1 LRGWGVVEVKATT
14 TPERYARKHGP
25 SGNIKWGKW
34 SVEMRKVAA
43 DGRRACRVIGVS
55 DAAPEAMVEGGECCS
70 DMKSRE
76 KNINS
81 LGGVLCWATCDSLF

>member
-1 LRGWGVVEVKATT
+1 MVGGRVV
-14 TPERYARKHGP
+14 
-25 SGNIKWGKW
+25 
-34 SVEMRKVAA
+34 
-43 DGRRACRVIGVS
+43 RVIGVS